1 MRKLLFVIMMLVVAG
16 TAGGGYY
23 WWTVARFIESTDD
36 AYVYSDTS
44 LVSPKVEGYV
54 SEVRAVDNG
63 LVKAGD
69 VLVVIDAEDY
79 AARAQEAEASW
90 NAQRATLATYDSRLK
105 WQRSMIDQAKAQ
117 IQSAE
122 ADLKRS
128 QLDFDRY
135 NILLRDKAE
144 SRQHYETAEAD
155 LHKAEAGL
163 AKARAQLAA
172 ETEQYSVFSAQR
184 EQEEARMHQTE
195 AALTLARNNL
205 SNTVIRAPI
214 DGVIGNKAVQVGQ
227 YVRAESQ
234 LLSVVPLPNV
244 YIVANF
250 KETQFANIRREQPVT
265 IRLDALP
272 DQRVQGYVESF
283 SPATGAQFS
292 LLPPENAT
300 GNFTKVVQRVPVR
313 IAVRSDSRV
322 SGLLR
327 PGLSVVVSIDTREG
341 GQQMTLSDGVF
352 GAVPRVLRIG
362 AK

>member
-1 MRKLLFVIMMLVVAG
+1 
-16 TAGGGYY
+16 
-23 WWTVARFIESTDD
+23 
-36 AYVYSDTS
+36 
-44 LVSPKVEGYV
+44 
-54 SEVRAVDNG
+54 
-63 LVKAGD
+63 
-69 VLVVIDAEDY
+69 
-79 AARAQEAEASW
+79 
-90 NAQRATLATYDSRLK
+90 
-105 WQRSMIDQAKAQ
+105 
-117 IQSAE
+117 
-122 ADLKRS
+122 
-128 QLDFDRY
+128 
-135 NILLRDKAE
+135 
-144 SRQHYETAEAD
+144 
-155 LHKAEAGL
+155 
-163 AKARAQLAA
+163 
-172 ETEQYSVFSAQR
+172 
-184 EQEEARMHQTE
+184 MHQTE

-214 DGVIGNKAVQVGQ
+214 DGVVGNKAVQVGQ

-265 IRLDALP
+265 IRLDAFP
-272 DQRVQGYVESF
+272 DERVQGYVESF

-300 GNFTKVVQRVPVR
+300 GNFTKVVQRLPVR
-313 IAVRSDSRV
+313 IAVRSDNRL

-352 GAVPRVLRIG
+352 GAVPRVLRVG